1 MTSHLELESPVQLAR
16 ATDRIAHKILETIPR
31 RSRRGNVLRE
41 EISAVVA
48 DCLALVSDAK
58 RTHRGA
64 RMPRIRPAAARWAS
78 IGVPI
83 DTVQQHV
90 HAGFR
95 LHLDDLEAR
104 SAPFD
109 DVRRLMDA
117 LSAVTETVST
127 IYMEIAPPSGDRG
140 GYVAHALLSG
150 RHTTRATREHGA
162 PLDERYTVL
171 AVAGDRSARDA
182 VAPRDFRAM
191 LSRSFGQPVPGLES
205 EFGATILVPDSF
217 GTEKIRGMVGLTSL
231 TVVGVTVD
239 RDRIPSAAE
248 EVHELLDVAIR
259 LHYPPGL
266 YQIEDLAIEY
276 QLTRPGPGRDRL
288 EVFLDPVAE
297 FPDLISTLRA
307 HINNGLN
314 RRLTSR
320 ETHIHMNTVDYRL
333 RRIYELVGLSAHDPK
348 VIWMLRAALI
358 VRDYQ
363 LVDGPDNK
371 VRRPVT
377 TDLRN
382 RRLTETGHR
391 ARV

>member
-1 MTSHLELESPVQLAR
+1 MTSHLELGSPAQLSR
-16 ATDRIAHKILETIPR
+16 STDRIAHKILETIPR

-48 DCLALVSDAK
+48 DCLALMSDAD
-58 RTHRGA
+58 RTHHGA

-83 DTVQQHV
+83 ETVQQHV

-95 LHLDDLEAR
+95 LHLDDLEAL

-109 DVRRLMDA
+109 DVRRLMNA
-117 LSAVTETVST
+117 LNSVTAAVST
-127 IYMEIAPPSGDRG
+127 VYTEIAPPSGDRG
-140 GYVAHALLSG
+140 GYVAHTLLSG
-150 RHTTRATREHGA
+150 RHSMRATREHGA

-171 AVAGDRSARDA
+171 AVAADRSARDA
-182 VAPRDFRAM
+182 VSPRDFRAM
-191 LSRSFGQPVPGLES
+191 LSRSFGQHVPGLQS
-205 EFGATILVPDSF
+205 EFGATILVPDSCD
-217 GTEKIRGMVGLTSL
+217 TEKIRGMVGLTSL

-239 RDRIPSAAE
+239 RDRIPEAAE
-248 EVHELLDVAIR
+248 EVHELLDVATR
-259 LHYPPGL
+259 LHHPPGL

-288 EVFLDPVAE
+288 EMFLDSVAE
-297 FPDLISTLRA
+297 FPDLINTLRA

-333 RRIYELVGLSAHDPK
+333 RRIYELVGLTPHDPN
-348 VIWMLRAALI
+348 VIWRLRAALI
-358 VRDYQ
+358 VRDYRTA
-363 LVDGPDNK
+363 VS
-371 VRRPVT
+371 T
-377 TDLRN
+377 TNDSS
-382 RRLTETGHR
+382 
-391 ARV
+391 V